1 MTNYIILALCVIV
14 LLSYI
19 FDITSKY
26 SKIPGVILLIALGLA
41 IQLIAKAASME
52 IPNLKP
58 VLPVIGTLGLILIV
72 MEASLD
78 LKLERGKKVLIFNSI
93 SSALGLFIAFTFVFA
108 VIMVL
113 IFHFSVRDSVL
124 NGIPLGI
131 ISSSV
136 AIPSSVLLPANDR
149 EFIVYE
155 SSFSDIFG
163 IILFDFILLNQTSI
177 GLGILN
183 FGLSTLITLIIAIIT
198 SSVLAFLLHKITY
211 HVNYVIIMASVVL
224 VYTLAKLSHLPALL
238 LILVFGMVLS
248 NNQFLEHTP
257 VNRIF
262 NFVKFRGDLESFNKI
277 LVELTFIVRSFFF
290 IMFGYYT
297 NIESLLDWHN
307 LVAGVL
313 ITAGILVM
321 RIIYLKLVLKMPA
334 IPLLFFSPRGLIT
347 ILLFLSIPMVSRIP
361 IISEEVITLV
371 ILLTIF
377 IMMIGNIFYKK
388 GHPEDESGKLKNRPA
403 FPVNI

>member
-14 LLSYI
+14 LLAYI

-26 SKIPGVILLIALGLA
+26 SRIPGVILLIVLGLL
-41 IQLIAKAASME
+41 IQLLAKAINLE

-58 VLPVIGTLGLILIV
+58 VFPVIGTLGLILII

-78 LKLERGKKVLIFNSI
+78 LKLEKNKKVLIFKSI
-93 SSALGLFIAFTFVFA
+93 SSALGLFIAFTGFFT
-108 VIMVL
+108 VIMTA
-113 IFHFSVRDSVL
+113 IFDFSVRASIL

-136 AIPSSVLLPANDR
+136 AITSSRLLPARDR

-163 IILFDFILLNQTSI
+163 IIVFDFFLLNNGSI
-177 GLGILN
+177 GLGILH
-183 FGLSTLITLIIAIIT
+183 FGLTTLLTLLIAIVT

-211 HVNYVIIMASVVL
+211 HVNYVIIMTSVVL
-224 VYTLAKLSHLPALL
+224 VYILGELSHLPALL
-238 LILVFGMVLS
+238 LILVFGIILS
-248 NNQFLEHTP
+248 NNQLLEYTP

-262 NFVKFRGDLESFNKI
+262 NFGKFRDDLESFKKI
-277 LVELTFIVRSFFF
+277 LVELTFVVRSFFF

-297 NIESLLDWHN
+297 KVDSLLDWHN
-307 LVAGVL
+307 IVAGVV
-313 ITAGILVM
+313 ITAGILAM
-321 RIIYLKLVLKMPA
+321 RIIYLKLLLKMPA
-334 IPLLFFSPRGLIT
+334 VPLLFFSPRGLIT
-347 ILLFLSIPMVSRIP
+347 ILLFLSIPEVYRIP
-361 IISEEVITLV
+361 IINEEVITIV
-371 ILLTIF
+371 ILLTIL

-388 GHPEDESGKLKNRPA
+388 GHPSDQAGMRQNQPV
-403 FPVNI
+403 FPVNV

>member
-1 MTNYIILALCVIV
+1 MTYYIILALCVIII
-14 LLSYI
+14 LAYI

-26 SKIPGVILLIALGLA
+26 SRIPGVILLIALGIA
-41 IQLIAKAASME
+41 IRLVANATKLD
-52 IPNLKP
+52 IPNLEP
-58 VLPVIGTLGLILIV
+58 VLPIIGTLGLVLII

-78 LKLERGKKVLIFNSI
+78 LKLEIRKKVLIFKSI
-93 SSALGLFIAFTFVFA
+93 SSAFILFVAFTFVFTYVMA
-108 VIMVL
+108 V
-113 IFHFSVRDSVL
+113 FFDFSVRDSVL

-136 AIPSSVLLPANDR
+136 AIPSSSLLPADDK

-163 IILFDFILLNQTSI
+163 IILFDFILLNQGSI
-177 GLGILN
+177 GMGILT
-183 FGLSTLITLIIAIIT
+183 FGLSTLITLVIAIIT

-211 HVNYVIIMASVVL
+211 HVNYVIIMTSVVL
-224 VYTLAKLSHLPALL
+224 VFILAKLSHLPALL
-238 LILVFGMVLS
+238 LVLVFCLVLS
-248 NNQFLEHTP
+248 NNRFLEHTP

-262 NFVKFRGDLESFNKI
+262 NFDKFSSDLESFNKI
-277 LVELTFIVRSFFF
+277 LIELTFIVRSFFF

-297 NIESLLDWHN
+297 KIEGLLDWHN
-307 LVAGVL
+307 IITGVI
-313 ITAGILVM
+313 ITAGILLM
-321 RIIYLKLVLKMPA
+321 RIIYLKLALRMPV

-347 ILLFLSIPMVSRIP
+347 ILLFLSIPAVSRIP
-361 IISEEVITLV
+361 VISEEVITLV

-388 GHPEDESGKLKNRPA
+388 KHPTDVSGRKRSTPV